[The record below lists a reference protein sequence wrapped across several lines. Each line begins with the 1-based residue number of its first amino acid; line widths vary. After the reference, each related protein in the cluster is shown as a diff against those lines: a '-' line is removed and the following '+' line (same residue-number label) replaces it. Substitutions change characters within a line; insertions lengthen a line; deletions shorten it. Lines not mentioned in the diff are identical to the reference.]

1 MATSNFPIY
10 NYYILYT
17 IYYILYLIYIY
28 TLHYMHIILYIIF
41 YDFTISMVYII
52 DFIIY
57 DIVFY
62 EFPIEIPFC
71 LFGFRSAMMRPGPPP
86 GPRLGAIGSARP
98 RRAAFRIGRSR
109 NWWRLQMLGEFST
122 GTAKPVEH
130 GEFTNQN
137 IRFFMGFIW
146 KIP

>member
-28 TLHYMHIILYIIF
+28 ITLYAYYIIYYILWF
-41 YDFTISMVYII
+41 YNIYGIYYWFYYIWYSFLWISHWNTILFVRI
-52 DFIIY
+52 
-57 DIVFY
+57 
-62 EFPIEIPFC
+62 PISHDAP
-71 LFGFRSAMMRPGPPP
+71 RAPPR
-86 GPRLGAIGSARP
+86 PRLGAIGSARP